1 MSTRKSV
8 SFNHTVIGTAR
19 QRGREREDACVRHVN
34 KRVLVGGEIWKEA
47 SSVYKFKE
55 SSRGNERERERELKR
70 KRERESARER
80 ERELKKAQ
88 ERESKRK
95 DVRTCDTVIHRNNRN
110 FPQLRESSHGNGHGT
125 QWSSNA
131 RSFGIGHCRDILPP
145 PPRPHTYTHTTAT
158 AYANTHKHK
167 RVRERERRRE
177 RAKRYIYIY
186 IYRVRRN
193 EKPT

>member
-1 MSTRKSV
+1 MRK
-8 SFNHTVIGTAR
+8 
-19 QRGREREDACVRHVN
+19 ACEQACTCWWRN
-34 KRVLVGGEIWKEA
+34 LKGGVKCLQ
-47 SSVYKFKE
+47 VQ
-55 SSRGNERERERELKR
+55 RELKR
-70 KRERESARER
+70 KRERERAQEETRERAQER

-131 RSFGIGHCRDILPP
+131 RSFGICHCRDILPP

-167 RVRERERRRE
+167 RVRERESEGERERRRE
-177 RAKRYIYIY
+177 RERKD